1 MYRRPDIVGGTEGR
15 PNDFASRGGRLIGTS
30 AQYHVVRWARIH
42 DFIPGMFTALAG
54 NPAGSFERMFGPAA
68 AAGQLLEV
76 RIENSVGDR
85 GD

>member
-1 MYRRPDIVGGTEGR
+1 
-15 PNDFASRGGRLIGTS
+15 
-30 AQYHVVRWARIH
+30 
-42 DFIPGMFTALAG
+42 MFTALAG

>member
-1 MYRRPDIVGGTEGR
+1 MYRRPGGGAEGR
-15 PNDFASRGGRLIGTS
+15 PNDIASRGRLIGNKS